1 MSSIHSPRHSLP
13 GGLTR
18 RLSAMSAMLI
28 GIMCVA
34 APALAHGDH
43 DARPLLRNAE
53 AGPYGVSLWQVYPD
67 VGSSVVPHLI
77 VVLDGTPSDGA
88 TVVSV
93 TVGETSVEVVPSMTT
108 ERAWETTVGVEP
120 GDLVEVRVTDDDGSW
135 ALDTVT
141 IPPPLTSVL
150 PMRALI
156 MISIFLATGVAWW
169 AAGRTAQAWRRPLQ
183 PRSQG

>member
-1 MSSIHSPRHSLP
+1 
-13 GGLTR
+13 
-18 RLSAMSAMLI
+18 
-28 GIMCVA
+28 
-34 APALAHGDH
+34 
-43 DARPLLRNAE
+43 
-53 AGPYGVSLWQVYPD
+53 
-67 VGSSVVPHLI
+67 
-77 VVLDGTPSDGA
+77 
-88 TVVSV
+88 
-93 TVGETSVEVVPSMTT
+93 
-108 ERAWETTVGVEP
+108 
-120 GDLVEVRVTDDDGSW
+120 VRVTDDDGSW